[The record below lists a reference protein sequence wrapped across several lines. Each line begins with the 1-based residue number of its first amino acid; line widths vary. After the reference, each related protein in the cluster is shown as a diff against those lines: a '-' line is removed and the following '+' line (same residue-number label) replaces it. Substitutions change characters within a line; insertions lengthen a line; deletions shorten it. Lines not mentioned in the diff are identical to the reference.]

1 MTDVDALTAAM
12 AMARLR
18 ALRTALLPLHR
29 ALIDSER
36 AQYERVHGRIDHA
49 QRALRLVLDDPWFAW
64 LRPLASLIVAIDGRL
79 AEEAPVQPAEV
90 AGFEDSIRAL
100 LQRDPHEAF
109 REPYHRALQRSPE
122 VVVAHGAVSALLAD
136 K

>member
-1 MTDVDALTAAM
+1 MTDVDALTAAL
-12 AMARLR
+12 AMAKLR

-29 ALIDSER
+29 ALIETER
-36 AQYERVHGRIDHA
+36 AQYERVHGRIDNA
-49 QRALRLVLDDPWFAW
+49 QQALRLVLEDPWFAW
-64 LRPLASLIVAIDGRL
+64 LRPLASFIVAIDGRL

-90 AGFEDSIRAL
+90 AHFQDSVRAL
-100 LQRDPHEAF
+100 LQHDPSEAF

-136 K
+136 N